1 MSNLN
6 SVLRAPGVRAAVSV
20 ALCVLSLP
28 CAHAADPSDAAL
40 PDQVITAAR
49 MPQPLSDVLASMTV
63 IGRDDIERAA
73 GTSVADVLRQVP
85 GFEMVRNGGP
95 ATTTTL
101 FLRGSEK
108 RHVLVLIDGVPFESQ
123 TTSGGAGWEALPL
136 ALVDRIEV
144 LRGPASAVYGS
155 SAVAGVVQIF
165 TKQGA
170 AGKPQASF
178 GLGLGTQDLAQADVA
193 LSGRWGAVDAAFGAS
208 GGTLFGP
215 SSRVNAAAG
224 SRAADRDGQRDAAA
238 HLNLGWRLMPGH
250 RLSAGWL
257 QNHSNSQYDA
267 STSSKNDDRVLRDLT
282 QGNLGWQAQW
292 AGDLRSQLSIGQTTD
307 RYQTTPSAALNET
320 STRTGSALVEQR
332 WGAHTWRATVD
343 HRRETF
349 FNLTAL
355 APVQKGVWPAREDLG
370 VSLGHEWR
378 VGSWGTDL
386 VIRQDDD
393 SEFGRHHTGHVG
405 ARYQLAPGWQV
416 TGSWGTAFKAPT
428 LYQRFSY
435 YSTAGLQPESSRT
448 SELSLKH
455 DRQGVQ
461 AAVTVYDTRIDH
473 LTDFVSRPAAS
484 GCLRAPVDGC
494 YMDLGQAHLKGVE
507 LMAAAPWMGV
517 RWQGSVDL
525 GVPKRVS
532 TDTVLD
538 RRARQRATVR
548 AESEVWGWQWGVQGQ
563 AQSYRMDAGSR
574 LAGYTLWSADVS
586 RSLDAQWKLI
596 ARVDNLTDRRYELAR
611 NYSVT
616 PRAVFVG
623 IRFTPAL

>member
-1 MSNLN
+1 MSISH
-6 SVLRAPGVRAAVSV
+6 SVPRAPGLRSALSMAISGLLLSNAWAESPVFQPLPEQVVTASRV
-20 ALCVLSLP
+20 A
-28 CAHAADPSDAAL
+28 
-40 PDQVITAAR
+40 
-49 MPQPLSDVLASMTV
+49 QPLSEVLANMTV
-63 IGRDDIERAA
+63 IGRDTIDRAA
-73 GTSVADVLRQVP
+73 GTSVADVLRGVQ

-95 ATTTTL
+95 ATTTSL
-101 FLRGSEK
+101 FLRGAEK

-144 LRGPASAVYGS
+144 LRGPASAMYGS

-170 AGKPQASF
+170 GKPQASV
-178 GLGLGTQDLAQADVA
+178 GMGLGTQDLAQADVA
-193 LSGRWGAVDAAFGAS
+193 LSGHWGAVDAAFGAAGS
-208 GGTLFGP
+208 TLLGP
-215 SSRVNAAAG
+215 SSRLNAVTG
-224 SRAADRDGQRDAAA
+224 SRAADRDGQRDASAN
-238 HLNLGWRLMPGH
+238 LNLGWRVMPGH
-250 RLSAGWL
+250 RLSVGWL

-292 AGDLRSQLSIGQTTD
+292 AGGLRSQVSIGQTTD
-307 RYQTTPSAALNET
+307 RYQTTPSQALNET
-320 STRTGSALVEQR
+320 STRTASALVEQR
-332 WGAHTWRATVD
+332 LGAHTVRAVVD

-355 APVQKGVWPAREDLG
+355 APAQKGVWPAREDLG

-378 VGSWGTDL
+378 AGQWGTDL
-386 VIRQDDD
+386 AVRQDDD

-405 ARYQLAPGWQV
+405 ARYQLAPGWQL

-448 SELSLKH
+448 TEFSLKH
-455 DRQGVQ
+455 DRNGVQ
-461 AAVTVYDTRIDH
+461 AAVTAYDTRIDH

-484 GCLRAPVDGC
+484 GCLRAAVDGC

-507 LMAAAPWMGV
+507 LMASAPWLGV

-532 TDTVLD
+532 TDALLD
-538 RRARQRATVR
+538 RRARQRATLR
-548 AESEVWGWQWGVQGQ
+548 AESEFMGWQWGVQAQ
-563 AQSYRMDAGSR
+563 AQSYRMDAGNR
-574 LAGYTLWSADVS
+574 LAGYTVWSADLS
-586 RSLDAQWKLI
+586 RALDAQWKLV
-596 ARVDNLTDRRYELAR
+596 ARLDNLTDRRYELAR

-623 IRFTPAL
+623 IRFTPSL